1 MKIFS
6 NTNLNAIFAFLR
18 YCLGEKE
25 DMNRVAA
32 GINWQQLFS
41 FASKHALLG
50 FCFDGIERLGK
61 EYPDE
66 LKQNTIARNLL
77 LPY

>member
-41 FASKHALLG
+41 FASKQALLG
-50 FCFDGIERLGK
+50 LCLDGI
-61 EYPDE
+61 
-66 LKQNTIARNLL
+66 
-77 LPY
+77 

>member
-25 DMNRVAA
+25 DTKWF
-32 GINWQQLFS
+32 IS
-41 FASKHALLG
+41 
-50 FCFDGIERLGK
+50 
-61 EYPDE
+61 
-66 LKQNTIARNLL
+66 
-77 LPY
+77 